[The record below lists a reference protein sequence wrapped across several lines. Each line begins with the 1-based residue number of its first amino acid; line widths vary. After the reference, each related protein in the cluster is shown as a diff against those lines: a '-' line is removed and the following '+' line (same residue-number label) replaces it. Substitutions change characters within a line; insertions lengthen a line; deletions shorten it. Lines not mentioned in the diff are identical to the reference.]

1 MAARVVTDNNLLDI
15 LSRLEP
21 DEDLDGSLRK
31 LLIKKVRTDL
41 IKYRLI
47 DQRFRKEYGMDFS
60 TFKASEL
67 MKKPAFKVEQNYFD
81 WEMAI
86 TMIEDLEETLKVLQE
101 HST

>member
-31 LLIKKVRTDL
+31 LLTKKVRTDL

-60 TFKASEL
+60 AFKASEL
-67 MKKPAFKVEQNYFD
+67 MKKPVFKVEQNYFD